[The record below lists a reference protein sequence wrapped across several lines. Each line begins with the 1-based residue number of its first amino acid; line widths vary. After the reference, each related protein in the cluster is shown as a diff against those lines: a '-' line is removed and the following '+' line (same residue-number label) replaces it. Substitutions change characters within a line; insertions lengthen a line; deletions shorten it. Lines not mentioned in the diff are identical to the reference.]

1 MSIAAIVYREILV
14 FSRNPKIFALRLV
27 LVGSIAVVWL
37 LSSQMSSLSGPMSL
51 RLLTYTAVTFFGL
64 TAVFLSADTV
74 SSERR
79 NRTLGLLLL
88 TPLKPAELL
97 LGKLFSNSSHFLF
110 CLIAVAPIFAL
121 TLLRG
126 GLEWTDVVL
135 ELVNVVSMVVL
146 ALTVGLFYSTI
157 GHQKVFSVLLSL
169 LTLGGCILVPRLGF
183 WLYSHSFPYLTAF
196 LEPFEN
202 QLLAAKLLTV
212 VELLKWPY
220 LWIVGSNFG
229 IGTILFLLAWK
240 IFRINWRSETDSN
253 RSKSGLRNSVY
264 RRFFAS
270 NHRSLK
276 FQDRFN
282 PYYYLFRNC
291 WTNRLLRSTIVL
303 IGATIYLSSV
313 AAVPLAASFS
323 DVDLYD
329 SLLLCYLGLFLMEA
343 IFRIYFYLDVL
354 AQGHYLRV
362 SGWFELIATAPNFAK
377 EFAEGIKTWPQ
388 RSRTIMFYT
397 LFGAHSFQWLLI
409 ITFALF
415 SDHHRFDGFEME
427 LYALWLLFLH
437 LMHCGLTYI
446 EFMRFEP
453 ITMRLGIIEVFFGV
467 RSFNRII
474 PVCGM
479 MMILFF
485 LSAGFFVVFFV
496 GDFFELIWYFRRSD
510 LDNIFEALAMW
521 RILFPIFILFIP
533 NMDWQK
539 SKEALQK

>member
-1 MSIAAIVYREILV
+1 MNIAAIVSREILV
-14 FSRNPKIFALRLV
+14 FSRNPKIYALRLA
-27 LVGSIAVVWL
+27 LVGSIAVVWFW
-37 LSSQMSSLSGPMSL
+37 SSEISSLSGPMSL

-64 TAVFLSADTV
+64 TAVLLSADTV

-169 LTLGGCILVPRLGF
+169 LTLGGCILGPRLGF
-183 WLYSHSFPYLTAF
+183 WLCSHSFPYLTAF
-196 LEPFEN
+196 LESFEN

-229 IGTILFLLAWK
+229 IGTVLFLLAWM

-253 RSKSGLRNSVY
+253 RSQSGSQNSIY

-282 PYYYLFRNC
+282 PYYYLFWNR
-291 WTNRLLRSTIVL
+291 WANRLLRSTIVL
-303 IGATIYLSSV
+303 IGTAIYLSSV
-313 AAVPLAASFS
+313 AAVPLVASFS
-323 DVDLYD
+323 NIELFDRM
-329 SLLLCYLGLFLMEA
+329 LLCYLGLFLMEA
-343 IFRIYFYLDVL
+343 IFRIYVYLDEL
-354 AQGHYLRV
+354 AQGHYLRD
-362 SGWFELIATAPNFAK
+362 SGWFELIATVPNFDK
-377 EFAEGIKTWPQ
+377 EFTEGIETSLQ
-388 RSRTIMFYT
+388 RSRTSMFYT
-397 LFGAHSFQWLLI
+397 LVGAHIFQWLLI
-409 ITFALF
+409 ITFFLF
-415 SDHHRFDGFEME
+415 SDHHRFSLDFK
-427 LYALWLLFLH
+427 LLGVLGVFGH
-437 LMHCGLTYI
+437 LVHCTLTYF
-446 EFMRFEP
+446 EFR
-453 ITMRLGIIEVFFGV
+453 RLGTNGVYLGV
-467 RSFNRII
+467 RSINR
-474 PVCGM
+474 VSVHSLM
-479 MMILFF
+479 MLSFF
-485 LSAGFFVVFFV
+485 LLPACFFVFFVVEGFLERILNFQTNNLWFRLSIYVRMFNTLFFSQWWSGKNKLKV
-496 GDFFELIWYFRRSD
+496 FFENKPTS
-510 LDNIFEALAMW
+510 
-521 RILFPIFILFIP
+521 
-533 NMDWQK
+533 
-539 SKEALQK
+539 

>member
-1 MSIAAIVYREILV
+1 MNIAAIVYREILV
-14 FSRNPKIFALRLV
+14 FSRNPKIYALRLA

-37 LSSQMSSLSGPMSL
+37 LSSEISSLSGPMSL
-51 RLLTYTAVTFFGL
+51 RLLTYTAVTFFGV

-169 LTLGGCILVPRLGF
+169 LTLGGCILGPRLGF
-183 WLYSHSFPYLTAF
+183 WLCSHSFPYLTAF
-196 LEPFEN
+196 LESFEN

-229 IGTILFLLAWK
+229 IGTVSFLLAWL
-240 IFRINWRSETDSN
+240 IFRINWKSETDSN
-253 RSKSGLRNSVY
+253 RSQFGLQNSIY

-270 NHRSLK
+270 NHRPLK

-282 PYYYLFRNC
+282 PYYYLFRNR
-291 WTNRLLRSTIVL
+291 WANRLLRSTIVL
-303 IGATIYLSSV
+303 IGTTIYLSSV
-313 AAVPLAASFS
+313 AAVPLVASFS
-323 DVDLYD
+323 NVELFD
-329 SLLLCYLGLFLMEA
+329 SLLLCCLGLFLMEA
-343 IFRIYFYLDVL
+343 IFRIYVYIDVL
-354 AQGHYLRV
+354 AQGRYLRD
-362 SGWFELIATAPNFAK
+362 SGWFELIATVPNFDK
-377 EFAEGIKTWPQ
+377 EFTEGIETSLQP
-388 RSRTIMFYT
+388 SRTSMFYA
-397 LFGAHSFQWLLI
+397 LFGAYSFQWLLMY
-409 ITFALF
+409 TFYLF
-415 SDHHRFDGFEME
+415 TDYHRFSVDFTSFGGLVSIIFGALYTLFFHLALCGSTCFEFWH
-427 LYALWLLFLH
+427 Y
-437 LMHCGLTYI
+437 GTYGVY
-446 EFMRFEP
+446 
-453 ITMRLGIIEVFFGV
+453 LSV
-467 RSFNRII
+467 RSINRIS
-474 PVCGM
+474 VHSRM
-479 MMILFF
+479 MLSFFLLPACCFVFIVEILYGSILNFRSNDSILWSLFEYSLLTRFILFF
-485 LSAGFFVVFFV
+485 VFPTKV
-496 GDFFELIWYFRRSD
+496 E
-510 LDNIFEALAMW
+510 
-521 RILFPIFILFIP
+521 
-533 NMDWQK
+533 WQNK
-539 SKEALQK
+539 